1 MKKFLFFSLAF
12 AVTMTAF
19 TGCSKK
25 DVYDPERPEKDAQ
38 ELYKE
43 NFKAYVGGTINS
55 AVDWGFGATVK
66 SGTRAAEVPTVQ
78 LGTDQGDGLEGYST
92 QFTKA
97 FFQTVQDYFPE
108 DAVCKSNEWLNYEFL
123 ENGEFF
129 DVRLIYSNTRANDE
143 IGFYYYD
150 PAVETYENHT
160 KVVLYKDIQNDSGNL
175 SEYIQFNRYAE
186 GGMWFPYR
194 TYGSYAIWTEQKAER
209 IRTRAYTIYMNKTY
223 RFGFYVTN
231 KDTGKTYYTNQFL
244 NADETAYSGA
254 AIGDIPLD
262 DVRQSYVF
270 GLSDN
275 DQPGCNMLF
284 AIIKAGKDGLYPLLI
299 KPEKKKDPEPTPDP
313 PTPDPPTP
321 DPPTPT
327 PEPVWYRIIAEDL
340 NAHDLDKD
348 GEVDD
353 TDFDFNDIVL
363 DVALTD
369 EGASC
374 KLQAAGATLKIRIN
388 GDDNFEVHKLFGVE
402 QNQMVNTHAS
412 KAGLPG
418 PDGLAPKEFTLTGS
432 FNSVDDIKI
441 EVYRQ
446 NRWMTLHAPKGDAA
460 SKIVVPITF
469 EWPDERQSLKA
480 KYPNFL
486 KYVQNPDAYKEWWN
500 NVVK

>member
-1 MKKFLFFSLAF
+1 MKKYLFLSLVF
-12 AVTMTAF
+12 AAIVTAF
-19 TGCSKK
+19 TNCSKK
-25 DVYDPERPEKDAQ
+25 DVYDQERPEKDAQ
-38 ELYKE
+38 QLYKE
-43 NFKAYVGGTINS
+43 NFRAYVGGTINS
-55 AVDWGFGATVK
+55 AVDWGFGATAK
-66 SGTRAAEVPTVQ
+66 SGTRAAEAPTVQ

-92 QFTKA
+92 QFTNK
-97 FFQTVQDYFPE
+97 FFQTVQEYFPQ
-108 DAVCKSNEWLNYEFL
+108 DAVCKSKDWWNYEFL

-129 DVRLIYSNTRANDE
+129 NVRLIYSNTRANDE

-160 KVVLYKDIQNDSGNL
+160 KVVLYKDIQNDNGNL
-175 SEYIQFNRYAE
+175 NEYIQFNRYAE
-186 GGMWFPYR
+186 GGEWFPYR
-194 TYGSYAIWTEQKAER
+194 TWRSYDIWTGDSPAER
-209 IRTRAYTIYMNKTY
+209 IRTKTYTIYMNKTY

-254 AIGDIPLD
+254 AIGDDPLD
-262 DVRQSYVF
+262 NVQQSYVF

-299 KPEKKKDPEPTPDP
+299 KPEKKKDPEPTPE
-313 PTPDPPTP
+313 PPTP

-348 GEVDD
+348 GDVDD

-388 GDDNFEVHKLFGVE
+388 GDDNLEVHKMFGVE

-418 PDGLAPKEFTLTGS
+418 PDDKKPVEFTLTGS
-432 FNSVDDIKI
+432 FKSVDDIKI

-480 KYPNFL
+480 KYPDFL
-486 KYVQNPDAYKEWWN
+486 NYVKDPEAYREWWN
-500 NVVK
+500 KVVK